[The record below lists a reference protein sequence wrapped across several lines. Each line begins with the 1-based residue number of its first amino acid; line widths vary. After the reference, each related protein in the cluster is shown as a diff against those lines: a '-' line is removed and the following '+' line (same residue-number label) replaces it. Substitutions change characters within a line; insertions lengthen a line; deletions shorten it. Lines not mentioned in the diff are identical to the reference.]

1 MNTDKEAYAT
11 RRVAS
16 QSASDLEKRLRAEA
30 TQLVGEIN
38 STAPDEWIDVQR
50 DDMPA
55 FEELR
60 EMEYSHIDSL
70 HHRLQEVEAALERV
84 NTRKFGLCARCHKHI
99 EQRRLQNDPA
109 VALCLGCKAETE
121 KSLHFASL

>member
-1 MNTDKEAYAT
+1 MKTSNQAYAPGPT
-11 RRVAS
+11 GY

-30 TQLVGEIN
+30 TQLVGELN
-38 STAPDEWIDVQR
+38 STAPDEWNDVQR

-70 HHRLQEVEAALERV
+70 HHRLREVEAALERV
-84 NTRKFGLCARCHKHI
+84 NTKKFGLCARCHKRI

-109 VALCLGCKAETE
+109 VALCLDCQAQTE
-121 KSLHFASL
+121 KSLRFASL